1 MTNISSDFSD
11 LAFSELKG
19 LLEARGYKRSR
30 KTDFIFWKQLT
41 PKVDSILIVSTSY
54 AFKGLLKVRFG
65 FFRNDLV
72 TTIKMIKEDS
82 KIRRGQNETL
92 TFHPMDYPGMEDLP
106 YYMATTADEAR
117 LVANRVIAE
126 IVPEAEKIALQMD
139 DDKVAVEFLTPRLLK
154 GVGPIEH
161 VIAIHVINGDFESAK
176 RTALEKCS
184 ANPGCEGTKK
194 RMRSMIARIEQ
205 MER

>member
-82 KIRRGQNETL
+82 KIRRGGSETL
-92 TFHPMDYPGMEDLP
+92 TFHPMDYPGMEELP
-106 YYMATTADEAR
+106 HFMATTADEAR
-117 LVANRVIAE
+117 SVANRVIAE
-126 IVPEAEKIALQMD
+126 IVPEAEKIALRMD

-184 ANPGCEGTKK
+184 ANPGSQETER

-205 MER
+205 MEG